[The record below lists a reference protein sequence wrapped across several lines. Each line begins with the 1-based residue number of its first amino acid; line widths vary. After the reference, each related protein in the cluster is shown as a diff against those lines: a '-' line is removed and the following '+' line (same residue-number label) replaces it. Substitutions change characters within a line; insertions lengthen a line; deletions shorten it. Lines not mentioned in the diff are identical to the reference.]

1 MCACVCV
8 VCLCVCLCVRERD
21 RIATLLN
28 LYCTPPLPLLLRYST
43 LPLLHSTLLY
53 RYSTLAY
60 LLNRNCT
67 LLYSTPTPL
76 YSTLPLYCI
85 SLAISAGERRTLQLI
100 VLYTHAQYDTDCG
113 PVLSPGAVTLLHR
126 CTVVVHAVPV
136 VPAGPL
142 GPPVSKAVQ
151 CCFVVS
157 SSSRHS
163 TLLHPY
169 SALPYSTATARYS
182 TRPLDSSTLL

>member
-28 LYCTPPLPLLLRYST
+28 LYCTPPLPDPSLLLRYST

-100 VLYTHAQYDTDCG
+100 VLYTHAQYDTDC
-113 PVLSPGAVTLLHR
+113 VITRRCYTVTPLYCR
-126 CTVVVHAVPV
+126 CTRRARRARRPV
-136 VPAGPL
+136 RPAG
-142 GPPVSKAVQ
+142 Q
-151 CCFVVS
+151 
-157 SSSRHS
+157 
-163 TLLHPY
+163 
-169 SALPYSTATARYS
+169 
-182 TRPLDSSTLL
+182 

>member
-28 LYCTPPLPLLLRYST
+28 LYCTPPLPDPSLLLRYST

-76 YSTLPLYCI
+76 YSTLPLLH
-85 SLAISAGERRTLQLI
+85 LARHLRRRAPYATAY
-100 VLYTHAQYDTDCG
+100 YTHTDCC